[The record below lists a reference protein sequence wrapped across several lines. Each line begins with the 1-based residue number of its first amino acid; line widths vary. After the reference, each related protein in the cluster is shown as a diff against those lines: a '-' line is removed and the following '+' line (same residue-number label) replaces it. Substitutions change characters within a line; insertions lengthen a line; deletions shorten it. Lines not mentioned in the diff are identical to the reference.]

1 MGATAPGPAEMGE
14 RPDPEITVPDWLN
27 GSSVP
32 GCGSHET
39 DMVVTGERR

>member
-1 MGATAPGPAEMGE
+1 MAERHG
-14 RPDPEITVPDWLN
+14 PEITVSDWLG